1 MKHRSSLENITHKA
15 LRFAALYVATVVLF
29 ALAKCVFMW
38 VQPSDVAGDYGL
50 TDMWQVVSHG
60 LPLDFATT
68 GYLTAVVWLVLGVS
82 IWVNVKGWRVMFRVY
97 AAIVAAAL
105 ALILVGDACLYS
117 FWHTK
122 LDATVWNYLAQ
133 PQGIVQSVTTT
144 YALCATLAVIATG
157 IIVYYVWTFAF
168 IPHEKSPH
176 TAHNRSKGKA
186 ASLRVRILTTIVWA
200 LTGGLLFLGIRG
212 GVGKSTANV
221 GMVYF
226 SPNAFLNHAAVNPA
240 FSLLSSSL
248 KGHDYG
254 KQAHFFE
261 DSERSRI
268 MSMLG
273 YTTESVET
281 EKLLRTDRPN
291 VLLILMEGCGG
302 TFVHAVD
309 SLSDAR
315 ITPHLNR
322 LAQEGVVFTQAYAN
336 SFRTDR
342 GTVCTLSGCP
352 AFPDLS
358 VMKVPTLCEKLPSI
372 ASSLRKAG
380 YTTSFLYGG
389 DINFTNTHGYL
400 QSTGYERIDGEEAFP
415 SSVRHTHNWGVTD
428 RITFDTLYQR
438 IVSQPVSPGNPW
450 HIGFLTLASHEPW
463 GVPYDR
469 IKGDPVANSMAYL
482 DDCIGQFVEKLRH
495 TPQWA
500 NTLIIL
506 LPDHGIGYPEGI
518 SQTDERMS
526 HIPIIFTG
534 GAVKEPRR
542 IDKICNQTDLAA
554 TLLGQLGLPHS
565 EFRLS
570 RDVLSTT
577 YTHPSAVHTW
587 QEGIYY
593 KDASGISVVN
603 LLTNPVS
610 TFRES
615 PHPSVRRV
623 NAAKALLQTSYKLLK

>member
-1 MKHRSSLENITHKA
+1 MKRFLSIENTTHQA

-38 VQPSDVAGDYGL
+38 VQPSDVAGDYCL
-50 TDMWQVVSHG
+50 ADMWQVMSHG
-60 LPLDFATT
+60 LPLDLATT
-68 GYLTAVVWLVLGVS
+68 GYLTAAVWLILGVS
-82 IWVNVKGWRVMFRVY
+82 IWVNVKAWRVMFRTY
-97 AAIVAAAL
+97 AVIVAVSL
-105 ALILVGDACLYS
+105 ALIWVGDACLYS

-122 LDATVWNYLAQ
+122 LDATVWSYLAQ
-133 PQGIVQSVTTT
+133 PQGIVQSVSTT

-157 IIVYYVWTFAF
+157 VIVYYVWTSVF
-168 IPHEKSPH
+168 IPPKKVSHPAASR
-176 TAHNRSKGKA
+176 TKA
-186 ASLRVRILTTIVWA
+186 KPESLRVRCLTTVVWA

-248 KGHDYG
+248 KSHDYG
-254 KQAHFFE
+254 KQAHFFDE
-261 DSERSRI
+261 AERSRI

-273 YTTESVET
+273 YSTESVDS

-322 LAQEGVVFTQAYAN
+322 LAAEGVVFTQAYAN

-342 GTVCTLSGCP
+342 GMVCTLSGCP
-352 AFPDLS
+352 SFPDLS
-358 VMKVPTLCEKLPSI
+358 VMKVPTLCEKQPSI
-372 ASSLRKAG
+372 AASLRKAG

-415 SSVRHTHNWGVTD
+415 ASVRRTHNWGVTD

-438 IVSQPVSPGNPW
+438 IVHEYPPTGKPW

-469 IKGDPVANSMAYL
+469 IKGDPIANSMAYL
-482 DDCIGQFVEKLRH
+482 DDCIGQFVEKLRR

-518 SQTDERMS
+518 TDTDERKS
-526 HIPIIFTG
+526 HIPIILTG

-554 TLLGQLGLPHS
+554 TLLGQLGLPHG

-603 LLTNPVS
+603 LLTSPTS

-615 PHPSVRRV
+615 PHPSARRI

>member
-1 MKHRSSLENITHKA
+1 MSQKRKITHQA

-29 ALAKCVFMW
+29 ALAKCIFMW
-38 VQPSDVAGDYGL
+38 VQPSDVSGDYGL
-50 TDMWQVVSHG
+50 TDMWQVISHG
-60 LPLDFATT
+60 LSLDIATT
-68 GYLTAVVWLVLGVS
+68 GYLTAAVWLGLGIA
-82 IWVNVKGWRVMFRVY
+82 IWARVKAWRVIYRTY
-97 AAIVAAAL
+97 AIIVAVSL

-122 LDATVWNYLAQ
+122 LDATVWSYLAQ
-133 PQGIVQSVTTT
+133 PQGIVQSVSTS

-157 IIVYYVWTFAF
+157 ICIYYVWTVVF
-168 IPHEKSPH
+168 IPPKKAPH
-176 TAHNRSKGKA
+176 TASTRTKARA
-186 ASLRVRILTTIVWA
+186 ASLRVRCLTTTVWVI
-200 LTGGLLFLGIRG
+200 TGGLLFLGIRG

-226 SPNAFLNHAAVNPA
+226 SQNAFLNHAAVNPA

-248 KGHDYG
+248 KSHDYG
-254 KQAHFFE
+254 KQAHFFDE
-261 DSERSRI
+261 AERSRL

-273 YTTESVET
+273 YSTESIDSER
-281 EKLLRTDRPN
+281 LLRTDRPN

-322 LAQEGVVFTQAYAN
+322 LAREGVVFTQAYAN

-352 AFPDLS
+352 SFPDLS
-358 VMKVPTLCEKLPSI
+358 VMKEPTLCEKLPSI
-372 ASSLRKAG
+372 ATSLRKAG

-415 SSVRHTHNWGVTD
+415 ASVRHTHNWGVTD

-438 IVSQPVSPGNPW
+438 IVSQPVSPKKPW
-450 HIGFLTLASHEPW
+450 HIGFLTLARHEPW

-469 IKGDPVANSMAYL
+469 IKGDPIANSMAYL
-482 DDCIGQFVEKLRH
+482 DDCIGQFVEKLRR
-495 TPQWA
+495 TPQWT

-518 SQTDERMS
+518 TDTDERKS
-526 HIPIIFTG
+526 HIPIILTG
-534 GAVKEPRR
+534 GAVREPRQ

-554 TLLGQLGLPHS
+554 TLLGQLGLPHE

-570 RDVLSTT
+570 RDVLSAT

-593 KDASGISVVN
+593 KDDSGISVVN
-603 LLTNPVS
+603 LLTHPVS

-615 PHPSVRRV
+615 PHPSARRV